1 MARGGGRLA
10 SVAEGGGWRCVVVAV
25 GMVGWCGGRCRPDM
39 SGGGGDLVRSVALKW
54 HWYRPDSRSGKLLT
68 REVADK
74 GMIAAVWLQVRAL
87 DAARMEPLH
96 ARGARP

>member
-1 MARGGGRLA
+1 MLLLLLGWLVGVVGAVDLTVCGGVLL
-10 SVAEGGGWRCVVVAV
+10 VVV
-25 GMVGWCGGRCRPDM
+25 